1 MSAPV
6 FYISDPDLRQV
17 QVGQE
22 IPLAGTEGRHAVS
35 VLRLNIGEVIELV
48 DGHGLRVHGTVVSLS
63 GKENLW
69 VRVAKVLIEPIA
81 PLHITV
87 VQALPK
93 GEHGELAIDLLTQVG
108 VDVIVPWAAGRSITK
123 WAPDR
128 IEKARSKWQAAVT
141 AAAKQ
146 ARRAN
151 WPVLGELATTAQVA
165 ELIAG
170 VSSGVGAAIVLHEE
184 AITPLL
190 EVPITDRGGASE
202 VVLIVGPEGG
212 IGEDE
217 RAIFRAT
224 GAFEARLGPSVLR
237 SSAAGAVATAVLSAT
252 RNWGRPPVGG
262 STL

>member
-6 FYISDPDLRQV
+6 FYIADPDLQQV

-35 VLRLNIGEVIELV
+35 VLRVNIGEIVELV
-48 DGHGLRVHGTVVSLS
+48 DGRGLRVHGTVVSVS

-69 VRVAKVLIEPIA
+69 VRVSKVLIEPIA

-146 ARRAN
+146 ARRAR
-151 WPVLGELATTAQVA
+151 WPVLGELATMAQVA

-170 VSSGVGAAIVLHEE
+170 AGAGAAIVLHEE
-184 AITPLL
+184 AVTPLL
-190 EVPITDRGGASE
+190 EVPIADREGVSE

-217 RAIFRAT
+217 RAIFRAA

-237 SSAAGAVATAVLSAT
+237 SSAAGAVAVAVLSAT
-252 RNWGRPPVGG
+252 RNWGSPAVGG
-262 STL
+262 SML

>member
-6 FYISDPDLRQV
+6 FYIADPDLQQAQV
-17 QVGQE
+17 DQE
-22 IPLAGTEGRHAVS
+22 IPLSGSEGRHAVS
-35 VLRLNIGEVIELV
+35 VLRVKTGEDVEIV
-48 DGHGLRVHGTVVSLS
+48 DGCGLRIHGTVVSVS
-63 GKENLW
+63 GKENLR
-69 VRVAKVLIEPIA
+69 VRVSKVLIEPIA
-81 PLHITV
+81 PLRITV

-93 GEHGELAIDLLTQVG
+93 GEHGELSIDLLTQVG
-108 VDVIVPWAAGRSITK
+108 VDVIVPWAAGRSITR

-128 IEKARSKWQAAVT
+128 IEKARGKWQAAVT

-146 ARRAN
+146 ARRAR
-151 WPVLGELATTAQVA
+151 WPVLGDLATTVQVA
-165 ELIAG
+165 ELITGA
-170 VSSGVGAAIVLHEE
+170 GAAIVLHEE

-190 EVPITDRGGASE
+190 AVPIADREGASD

-217 RAIFRAT
+217 REIFRAA

-252 RNWGRPPVGG
+252 RNWGRPSVGG